1 MNKAT
6 IAIDVGGTKIS
17 ALLILHGEILERR
30 KVDSVIH
37 TNLAGLAAHL
47 YQLCAGWVERAE
59 HLAIACTGQV
69 RSDSVGFLSAKQ
81 QLPLHQQLKQLF
93 KLPLTIINDAAAA
106 AFAQFAVLKREGMFC
121 HKTETLV
128 YITVS
133 TGVGG
138 GIMQNGQL
146 VRSDD
151 GFCAHLGHVTVPH
164 AGDAV
169 RCHCG
174 RDNCVEAIAS
184 GTALAN
190 RASLLLGRP
199 VTTAEVFA
207 LSDTLP
213 AMSQLIEEA
222 ATALTSLIANA
233 KAWTGCEYVVMGGS
247 VGVSVLFSLVQ
258 QQLAQL
264 PAIYQVTLLK
274 PDNAADADAWGV
286 YWYAQRELH
295 LAEQQALSITHM
307 EEASEKQKCK

>member
-1 MNKAT
+1 MTSTT

-17 ALLILHGEILERR
+17 ALLIQNGVVIERR

-37 TNLAGLAAHL
+37 NNLQGLAEHL
-47 YQLCAGWVERAE
+47 YQLCLGWVELAD

-69 RSDSVGFLSAKQ
+69 QRESVGFLSAKQ
-81 QLPLHQQLKQLF
+81 QLPLQQQLRHLF

-106 AFAQFAVLKREGMFC
+106 AFAQFVTLKRKGFFFN
-121 HKTETLV
+121 KTETLV

-146 VRSDD
+146 VQSDD

-164 AGDAV
+164 DGEPV

-184 GTALAN
+184 GTAIAQ

-199 VTTAEVFA
+199 VSTAEVFVLCDHEPA
-207 LSDTLP
+207 LGK
-213 AMSQLIEEA
+213 LIDEA

-233 KAWTGCEYVVMGGS
+233 KAWTGCQYVVMGGS
-247 VGVSVLFSLVQ
+247 VGVSALFHLVQ
-258 QQLAQL
+258 QKLSTL
-264 PAIYQVTLLK
+264 PPIYRVTLLK
-274 PDNAADADAWGV
+274 PDEGSDADAWGV
-286 YWYAQRELH
+286 YWYSQCEQELADLQH
-295 LAEQQALSITHM
+295 
-307 EEASEKQKCK
+307 

>member
-1 MNKAT
+1 MTSTT

-17 ALLILHGEILERR
+17 ALLIQDGAVIERR

-37 TNLAGLAAHL
+37 SNLHGLAEYL
-47 YQLCAGWVERAE
+47 YQLCSGWVEQAD

-69 RSDSVGFLSAKQ
+69 QREGVGFLSAKQ
-81 QLPLHQQLKQLF
+81 QLPLQQQLRQLF

-106 AFAQFAVLKREGMFC
+106 AFAQYVALKRAGFFSN
-121 HKTETLV
+121 KTETLV

-146 VRSDD
+146 VQSDD

-164 AGDAV
+164 NGEPV

-184 GTALAN
+184 GTAIAK

-199 VTTAEVFA
+199 VSAAEVFVLRDHEPA
-207 LSDTLP
+207 LEK
-213 AMSQLIEEA
+213 LIDQA

-233 KAWTGCEYVVMGGS
+233 KAWTGCQYVVMGGS
-247 VGVSVLFSLVQ
+247 VGVSALFHLVQ
-258 QQLAQL
+258 QKLSKL
-264 PAIYQVTLLK
+264 PPIYQVTLLK
-274 PDNAADADAWGV
+274 PDDGSDADAWGV
-286 YWYAQRELH
+286 YWYSQREQE
-295 LAEQQALSITHM
+295 LADLQH
-307 EEASEKQKCK
+307 

>member
-17 ALLILHGEILERR
+17 AMLIQDGVVLERR
-30 KVDSVIH
+30 KVESVIH
-37 TNLAGLAAHL
+37 TNLNGLAEHL
-47 YQLCAGWVERAE
+47 YQLCSGWVERAG

-69 RSDSVGFLSAKQ
+69 RSDSIGFLSAKQ
-81 QLPLHQQLKQLF
+81 QLPLQQQLKQLF

-106 AFAQFAVLKREGMFC
+106 AYAQFEVLKREGLFAN
-121 HKTETLV
+121 KTETLV

-146 VRSDD
+146 VLCDD

-164 AGDAV
+164 SGAPV

-184 GTALAN
+184 GTALAK
-190 RASLLLGRP
+190 RASLLLGHP

-207 LSDTLP
+207 LRESVP
-213 AMSQLIEEA
+213 AMAQLVDEA
-222 ATALTSLIANA
+222 ATAITALIANA
-233 KAWTGCEYVVMGGS
+233 KAWTGCQYVVMGGS
-247 VGVSVLFSLVQ
+247 VGLSALFYLVQ
-258 QQLAQL
+258 QKIAYL
-264 PAIYQVTLLK
+264 PPIYQVTLLK
-274 PDNAADADAWGV
+274 PDNGADADAWGV
-286 YWYAQRELH
+286 YWYSRRELI
-295 LAEQQALSITHM
+295 AAPR
-307 EEASEKQKCK
+307 AC

>member
-1 MNKAT
+1 MTETT

-17 ALLILHGEILERR
+17 ALLIQDGAVIDRR

-37 TNLAGLAAHL
+37 SNLHGLAEYL
-47 YQLCAGWVERAE
+47 YQLCSGWVEQAD

-69 RSDSVGFLSAKQ
+69 QREGVGFLSAKQ
-81 QLPLHQQLKQLF
+81 QLPLQQQLRQLF

-106 AFAQFAVLKREGMFC
+106 AFAQYVALKSAGFFSN
-121 HKTETLV
+121 KTETLV

-146 VRSDD
+146 VQSDD

-164 AGDAV
+164 DGEPV

-184 GTALAN
+184 GTAIAK

-199 VTTAEVFA
+199 VSTAEVFVLRDHEPA
-207 LSDTLP
+207 LEK
-213 AMSQLIEEA
+213 LIDEA

-233 KAWTGCEYVVMGGS
+233 KAWTGCQYVVVGGS
-247 VGVSVLFSLVQ
+247 VGVSALFNLVQ
-258 QQLAQL
+258 QKMSKL
-264 PAIYQVTLLK
+264 PPIYQVTLLK
-274 PDNAADADAWGV
+274 PDDGSDADAWGV
-286 YWYAQRELH
+286 YWYSQCEQELADLQH
-295 LAEQQALSITHM
+295 
-307 EEASEKQKCK
+307 